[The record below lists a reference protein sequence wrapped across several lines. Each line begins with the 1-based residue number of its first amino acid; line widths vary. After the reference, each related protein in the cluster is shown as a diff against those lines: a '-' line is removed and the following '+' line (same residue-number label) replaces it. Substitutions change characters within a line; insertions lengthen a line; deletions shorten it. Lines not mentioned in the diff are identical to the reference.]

1 MNVNVLLDSAKDAF
15 YALTGSCCK
24 TGESPLRSPSPSSSP
39 NPHRGLS
46 DATLKLNGRS
56 FTIVKLLGEG
66 GFSYVYL
73 ARDNAS
79 GRLFALKKIR
89 CPLGSDSVKA
99 ALKEVEAYKRFR
111 HPNIIRCLDSCVV
124 QDRESDGKVIYL
136 FLPYYKNGSVQHVI
150 SANAVNGSRYPEHQM
165 LSIFLGTCQAVRAMH
180 QHKSGPSSSSS
191 SRRPRMSP
199 AASTSGNGANGS
211 RYPPAGR
218 GGDATTT
225 EDEAFDEFDDEE
237 EESGGLRTGTEG
249 QALIGGLE
257 SAKAQL
263 EEEEGDEGMAGLGDE
278 DGATVLGK
286 VGDGQ
291 KQTGGVL
298 SDGEGKKGAITP
310 WAHRDIKPANVMLAN
325 DGTTPILMDFGS
337 AMPARIPIP
346 DRRVA
351 LLQQDLAAE
360 HCSMPFRAP
369 ELFDVKTGTTLT
381 EAVDIWSL
389 GCTLYA
395 MAYGTSPFET
405 AQQSE
410 HGGSIAMA
418 AMGGKF
424 SFPDDGQYSERFRD
438 LVRAMLRVNPDERP
452 DIQKV
457 IEMTQEVL
465 ARLQ

>member
-1 MNVNVLLDSAKDAF
+1 MNVTALLDSAKDAF
-15 YALTGSCCK
+15 YALAGSCCK
-24 TGESPLRSPSPSSSP
+24 P
-39 NPHRGLS
+39 

-56 FTIVKLLGEG
+56 FKIVKLLGEG

-73 ARDNAS
+73 AQDQAS

-124 QDRESDGKVIYL
+124 QDREADGKVIYL
-136 FLPYYKNGSVQHVI
+136 FLPYYKNGTVQHII
-150 SANAVNGSRYPEHQM
+150 SANFINGSRYPEAQM
-165 LSIFLGTCQAVRAMH
+165 LSIFHGTCLAVRAMH
-180 QHKSGPSSSSS
+180 QHRSGPSASPSASSSTAGPSAS
-191 SRRPRMSP
+191 SRDKRAPKM
-199 AASTSGNGANGS
+199 N
-211 RYPPAGR
+211 YPPR
-218 GGDATTT
+218 GGIRSAGETTAE
-225 EDEAFDEFDDEE
+225 EDFDPDDDEE
-237 EESGGLRTGTEG
+237 EQPGGLRSGGEG

-257 SAKAQL
+257 GAKARL
-263 EEEEGDEGMAGLGDE
+263 EEEGEGVEGMGDE
-278 DGATVLGK
+278 DGATVLGR
-286 VGDGQ
+286 VGDG
-291 KQTGGVL
+291 KDETGGRL
-298 SDGEGKKGAITP
+298 EEGEAQQGGVTP
-310 WAHRDIKPANVMLAN
+310 WAHRDIKPANIMLSD
-325 DGTTPILMDFGS
+325 DGSTPILMDFGS
-337 AMPARIPIP
+337 ALPARIPIP

-381 EAVDIWSL
+381 ESVDIWSL

-410 HGGSIAMA
+410 HGGSVAMA
-418 AMGGKF
+418 VLGGKF
-424 SFPDDGQYSERFRD
+424 SFPEDGGAYSEGFRE
-438 LVRAMLRVNPDERP
+438 LVRCMLKVKAEERP
-452 DIQKV
+452 GIQQV
-457 IEMTQEVL
+457 IDMTEQAL

>member
-1 MNVNVLLDSAKDAF
+1 MNVQGLLDSAKDVF

-24 TGESPLRSPSPSSSP
+24 T
-39 NPHRGLS
+39 

-56 FTIVKLLGEG
+56 FKMVKLLGEG
-66 GFSYVYL
+66 GFSFVYL
-73 ARDNAS
+73 AQDQAS

-89 CPLGSDSVKA
+89 CPLGSESVKA

-111 HPNIIRCLDSCVV
+111 HPNIIRCLDSTVV
-124 QDRESDGKVIYL
+124 QDPDGEGKVIYL
-136 FLPYYKNGSVQHVI
+136 FLPYYKNGTVQNI
-150 SANAVNGSRYPEHQM
+150 IEQNALTGSPFPEHQM
-165 LSIFLGTCQAVRAMH
+165 LSLFLGTCHAVRAMH
-180 QHKSGPSSSSS
+180 QHKPSSSSS
-191 SRRPRMSP
+191 SGPSGSKRRSP
-199 AASTSGNGANGS
+199 PKMTSNGGASGS
-211 RYPPAGR
+211 YPPASVSGPSA
-218 GGDATTT
+218 GET
-225 EDEAFDEFDDEE
+225 EDDSDDEE
-237 EESGGLRTGTEG
+237 DDEAGGLRSGGEG
-249 QALIGGLE
+249 QALIGGIE

-263 EEEEGDEGMAGLGDE
+263 EESEGEGVPGFGEE

-286 VGDGQ
+286 LGDG
-291 KQTGGVL
+291 KRSTGGRL
-298 SDGEGKKGAITP
+298 EEGRAEEGGIVP
-310 WAHRDIKPANVMLAN
+310 WAHRDIKPANIMLSDASPPL
-325 DGTTPILMDFGS
+325 PILMDFGS
-337 AMPARIPIP
+337 ALPARIDIP

-389 GCTLYA
+389 GCTLFA

-418 AMGGKF
+418 ALGGKY
-424 SFPDDGQYSERFRD
+424 SFPDGESGRYSEGFREI
-438 LVRAMLRVNPDERP
+438 VRRCVKVKVEERATIDE
-452 DIQKV
+452 V
-457 IEMTQEVL
+457 ISLTEQAL

>member
-1 MNVNVLLDSAKDAF
+1 MNAAALLESVKDAF
-15 YALTGSCCK
+15 YALAGSCCK
-24 TGESPLRSPSPSSSP
+24 T
-39 NPHRGLS
+39 

-56 FTIVKLLGEG
+56 FKVLRLLGEG

-73 ARDNAS
+73 AQDNAS
-79 GRLFALKKIR
+79 KRLFALKKIR

-124 QDRESDGKVIYL
+124 QDREGDGKVIYL
-136 FLPYYKNGSVQHVI
+136 FLPFYKNGTVQNVI
-150 SANAVNGSRYPEHQM
+150 SANAVNGDRYPEKQM
-165 LSIFLGTCQAVRAMH
+165 LSIFHGTCLAVRAMH
-180 QHKSGPSSSSS
+180 LHQSGPSARGTSSSTRTS
-191 SRRPRMSP
+191 TRRPKM
-199 AASTSGNGANGS
+199 GAQA
-211 RYPPAGR
+211 YPPQGR
-218 GGDATTT
+218 SDAEISTGEELDEFEE
-225 EDEAFDEFDDEE
+225 EDED
-237 EESGGLRTGTEG
+237 EESGGLRSGTNEG

-257 SAKAQL
+257 SARQQL
-263 EEEEGDEGMAGLGDE
+263 EEDDDVPGMGEE
-278 DGATVLGK
+278 DGATVLGRL
-286 VGDGQ
+286 GDGQ
-291 KQTGGVL
+291 RATGGTV
-298 SDGEGKKGAITP
+298 DKGEPVEGQKGSFTP
-310 WAHRDIKPANVMLAN
+310 WAHRDIKPANVMLADDN
-325 DGTTPILMDFGS
+325 ETPVLMDFGS
-337 AMPARIPIP
+337 ALPARIPIP

-405 AQQSE
+405 TQQSE

-418 AMGGKF
+418 AMGGRF
-424 SFPDDGQYSERFRD
+424 SFPDDGQYSESFRE
-438 LVRAMLRVNPDERP
+438 LVKAMIKVNPDDRP
-452 DIQKV
+452 DISQV
-457 IEMTQEVL
+457 VAMTERAL